1 MKKTPSFFRTAGRT
15 ASFAFL
21 AVVFAACSKDDS
33 PITPQPATADV
44 SAILTNIADNVI
56 VATYSDLE
64 TRAAALAI
72 AVATFTTTPNQENLD
87 AARAAWRETR
97 RPWEMSEGFLFGPVD
112 TKGLDPALDSWP
124 VNTIDLDA
132 VLADNKELTKDYI
145 DGLEGTLKGFHT
157 IEYLL
162 FGTTSNKSVESF
174 TAREFSYLQALAQSL
189 HGTATQ
195 LVHSWTPQGDNFV
208 LNLRNAGQQGSIY
221 LSQKAAIQEL
231 GQSILGIA
239 DEVGNGKINDPFTQ
253 KDVTL
258 EESRFSNNSK
268 ADFQDNIRSIKHV
281 YTGDYNKTGSGLD
294 DIVRSKDA
302 ALDTQIKAEIEAAI
316 GAIEA
321 IPGTF
326 TTAII
331 NERSAVEHAQKA
343 VGTLQETIEK
353 DLLPLLGTL

>member
-1 MKKTPSFFRTAGRT
+1 MKTTRSFFRMAGRT
-15 ASFAFL
+15 ASFALIAL
-21 AVVFAACSKDDS
+21 AFAACSKDN
-33 PITPQPATADV
+33 PVTPQPVSVDV

-64 TRAAALAI
+64 TNAAALSI
-72 AVATFTTTPNQENLD
+72 AVHAFTTTPNQANLD

-124 VNTIDLDA
+124 VNTVDLDA
-132 VLADNKELTKDYI
+132 VLAGDKELTKDYI

-162 FGTTSNKSVESF
+162 FGNTGNKDVAAF

-189 HGTATQ
+189 HGAATQ
-195 LVHSWTPQGDNFV
+195 LVHSWTPQGDNFA
-208 LNLRNAGQQGSIY
+208 LNLREAGKEGSIY
-221 LSQKAAIQEL
+221 PSQKAAVQEL
-231 GQSILGIA
+231 AQSILGIA

-253 KDVTL
+253 RDVTL

-281 YTGDYNKTGSGLD
+281 YTGDYNKAGSGLD
-294 DIVRSKDA
+294 DIVRSKNT
-302 ALDTQIKAEIEAAI
+302 ALDTRIKAETDAAI
-316 GAIEA
+316 AAIEA

-326 TTAII
+326 TTAITSQ
-331 NERSAVEHAQKA
+331 RTAVEHAQNA
-343 VGTLQETIEK
+343 VRTLQETIEQE
-353 DLLPLLGTL
+353 LLPLLNTL